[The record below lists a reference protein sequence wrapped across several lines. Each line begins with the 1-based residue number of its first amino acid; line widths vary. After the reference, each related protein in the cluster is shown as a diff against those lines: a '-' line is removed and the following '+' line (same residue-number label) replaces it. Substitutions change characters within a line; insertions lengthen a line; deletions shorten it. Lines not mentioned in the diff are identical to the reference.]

1 MEKPVSLPLSQK
13 VLYVVSI
20 APNEGFDQKFN
31 EWYDTEHVPELLA
44 CPGFEGAKRYSALEA
59 LEGSPHYLA
68 LYEMSGM
75 DAFQSPEYL
84 ALRARTLDD
93 RTPLAR
99 EVMENRHLNINAK
112 YQEILNV
119 RPAQA

>member
-1 MEKPVSLPLSQK
+1 MDKPVSLPLSQK

-20 APNEGFDQKFN
+20 TPNEGYEQKFN

-44 CPGFEGAKRYSALEA
+44 CPGFETAKRYSALEA

-68 LYEMSGM
+68 LYQMSGM
-75 DAFQSPEYL
+75 EAFQSPEYL

-99 EVMENRHLNINAK
+99 EVMENRRLDINAK
-112 YQEILNV
+112 YQEILSV
-119 RPAQA
+119 RAAEA

>member
-20 APNEGFDQKFN
+20 TPDEGYDQKFN

-59 LEGSPHYLA
+59 REGSPHYLA
-68 LYEMSGM
+68 LYQMSGM
-75 DAFQSPEYL
+75 DAFQTPEYL
-84 ALRARTLDD
+84 ALRARTIDD

-99 EVMENRHLNINAK
+99 EVLENRLLTINAK
-112 YQEILNV
+112 YEEILNMG
-119 RPAQA
+119 PAQS